1 MSICSSNATKE
12 NTPIKKSQSNKLPI
26 FEDIELIES
35 VSSLIEDIIKRNMI
49 KKKLSKKSVFF
60 CEDSEIPDI
69 SIHNYIYFIY
79 TYLNLE
85 FSSILLSVISIN
97 RFLEI
102 NKDYLS
108 KNNFYKLFIASCL
121 LNSKLNEEPLYFYDY
136 YAKAGRIDK
145 NELIILENEYFKMID
160 YKLFVNEDIYKRYY
174 NFIKERALKA
184 TKTYNSKK

>member
-60 CEDSEIPDI
+60 CEDSEMPDI